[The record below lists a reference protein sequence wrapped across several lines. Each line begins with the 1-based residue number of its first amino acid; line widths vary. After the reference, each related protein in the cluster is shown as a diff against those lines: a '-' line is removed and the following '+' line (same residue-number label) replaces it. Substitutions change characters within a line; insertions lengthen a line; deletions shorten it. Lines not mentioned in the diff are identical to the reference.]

1 MPLLATTGDECIR
14 CQLSAGKSAVASPK
28 IKRSVG
34 AGGVNQREDVLAL
47 QKLLN
52 SIEPAN
58 GGPIE
63 LLGEDGFVGPKTIAA
78 IKRFQQQ
85 HHTGSDSRVDPD
97 GPTLKKINEQPKKT
111 RIEDAAVARM
121 ARSAKAMPALIAMA
135 RQGELTCDQAMI
147 AIRGGSKAT
156 SRSFRLADL
165 YFKFDQQA
173 DGQIVDKLTFI
184 RTTFVRVKGVLTSPP
199 SPITGGDPFGV
210 NVFTNDPLGHG
221 FKAYVPTDITNDP
234 KRREHPDVHPGRVY
248 LCVGIDTVVD
258 DLFAHILM
266 HEMFHFVDEE
276 TQARV
281 IGDHGYGPKAMRLPH
296 QLRMHNSDNFALF
309 ASHLQ
314 LGRARLVASQP
325 KMTPFVPDDL

>member
-1 MPLLATTGDECIR
+1 MPILATTGDSCIR
-14 CQLSAGKSAVASPK
+14 CPISGGPSVTAAAK

-34 AGGVNQREDVLAL
+34 AGGVNQREDVLAI

-58 GGPIE
+58 GGPLE
-63 LLGEDGFVGPKTIAA
+63 LLGEDGFIGPKTIAA

-85 HHTGSDSRVDPD
+85 HHTGSDSRIDPD
-97 GPTLKKINEQPKKT
+97 GPTLKKMHEQPRKP
-111 RIEDAAVARM
+111 RFEQAAAARM
-121 ARSAKAMPALIAMA
+121 ARSAKAMPVLIAMA

-147 AIRGGSKAT
+147 AIRSGSRAT

-165 YFKFDQQA
+165 YFKFDQFA

-199 SPITGGDPFGV
+199 SPITGGNPFGV

-221 FKAYVPTDITNDP
+221 FKAYVPTDITIDP

-248 LCVGIDTVVD
+248 LCVGIDTVVE
-258 DLFAHILM
+258 DLFTHILM

-276 TQARV
+276 TKAHV

-296 QLRMHNSDNFALF
+296 QSRMHNSDNFALF

-314 LGRARLVASQP
+314 LGRARLLASQP
-325 KMTPFVPDDL
+325 KLAPFIPDDL